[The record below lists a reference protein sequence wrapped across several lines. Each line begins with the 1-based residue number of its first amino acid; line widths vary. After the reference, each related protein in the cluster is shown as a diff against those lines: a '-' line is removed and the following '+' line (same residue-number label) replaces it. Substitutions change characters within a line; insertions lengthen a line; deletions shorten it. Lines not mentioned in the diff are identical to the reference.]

1 MNKNIFSG
9 KISLYGFLYS
19 EKCIFSI
26 VDCKKIIII
35 ITCNNNKSD
44 VYYYGY
50 IIEIINITGLNYDFN
65 IGDDMRVIIET
76 KGTDIY
82 FEYNIK
88 GVNVYTSSRYYYYLS
103 GKHYYMIKYF
113 KNPGSSIL
121 INEHLVRYSNSGLPY
136 WCVWI
141 NIFNKKIRI
150 IIQYINIYIEFCVF
164 VWSLYQIVNTFPD
177 YIVNIVNIIND

>member
-35 ITCNNNKSD
+35 ITCNNNESD
-44 VYYYGY
+44 LYYYGY

-82 FEYNIK
+82 FEYNVK
-88 GVNVYTSSRYYYYLS
+88 GVNVYRSNKYYYYLS
-103 GKHYYMIKYF
+103 GKHYDMIKYF
-113 KNPGSSIL
+113 KNPSSSIL
-121 INEHLVRYSNSGLPY
+121 INENLIRYSNSGLPY

-141 NIFNKKIRI
+141 NIFNKKIIYIKWIRI
-150 IIQYINIYIEFCVF
+150 ILFNLLPKNFTFFNFFLNIH
-164 VWSLYQIVNTFPD
+164 
-177 YIVNIVNIIND
+177 